1 MATASATK
9 VRGIH
14 ASYYTVK
21 DYDRALNFYKAFLG
35 EDPTF
40 AMPGT
45 LAEWTFPTGETFGLY
60 KTDEWTPHAGLL
72 FGVDDLKA
80 AVAEHKAR
88 GVKFDDDG
96 KIEDNQNCAMA
107 FGEDSEGN
115 TFILHQRK

>member
-21 DYDRALNFYKAFLG
+21 DYDRAMDFYRGLLG

-40 AMPGT
+40 AVPGT
-45 LAEWTFPTGETFGLY
+45 FAEWTFPTGETFGLY
-60 KTDEWTPHAGLL
+60 KTDEWTPHGGLL

-96 KIEDNQNCAMA
+96 KIEDMQNCAMA